1 MNERGDT
8 GLISVTSFHVKIPTV
23 LVYCNF
29 SIYSEFIYGFSYH
42 FSFILMYNRIQNR
55 DTSLFFFISDS
66 ISEFFY
72 IVDISPSLE
81 SVLDVVIH
89 VSKQFQ

>member
-29 SIYSEFIYGFSYH
+29 SIYSEFPLTIAKRWMSCLELAEIKLYV
-42 FSFILMYNRIQNR
+42 SFLII
-55 DTSLFFFISDS
+55 
-66 ISEFFY
+66 
-72 IVDISPSLE
+72 P
-81 SVLDVVIH
+81 
-89 VSKQFQ
+89 